1 MKEKFNKI
9 INFFNKTSYIIQ
21 FVITLVFSIAIYK
34 LMSIKA
40 IDGYFNKIY
49 LVISILL
56 GIITLA
62 IMIYHII
69 RDGKKIEKM
78 FLNFSILISLLYLVF
93 MIPSQVPDEQAHM
106 LKAYEVSKGI
116 FITKI
121 NEDGSAPVSIPKE
134 LVKYNHNIMNKYSV
148 LNEQFGIKT
157 NYNEEVQ
164 EISGA
169 QGYVSILYFA
179 PALGLFL
186 ARIIGAN
193 LITGIYLGKLF
204 NLILFITLGYFS
216 IKKIPFGKIVLAVY
230 LLMPMMLQQAVS
242 FSADCF
248 INAIAMYFIAYVMN
262 LLYRETRITKKELI
276 FYCIL
281 SVILSM
287 AKMVY
292 MPLVGIGMIL
302 IFRKNI
308 SKKDKIIFITISIV
322 LSIAFSLGSY
332 VLSNKYSVA
341 PSSMKE
347 YAEQMN
353 VNGTEQMKQMI
364 KNPVSSV
371 KLLVKDFY
379 YNVTNYIRLAVG
391 SELGWLEI
399 KPSQTLI
406 SLYILILLASA
417 IIEKNNYEIKKL
429 EKVWILLI
437 CIGVTVLIQLAMY
450 WTFTP
455 LGANFIGGV
464 QGRYFIP
471 IIILVLLCI
480 SKKDNYIK
488 IKNPELKMLIIA
500 SVINLFVI
508 QNIYSFFS

>member
-9 INFFNKTSYIIQ
+9 IDFLKKISYIIQ
-21 FVITLVFSIAIYK
+21 FIITLLFSIAIYK
-34 LMSIKA
+34 LMTIKA
-40 IDGYFNKIY
+40 IGGYFSTTY
-49 LVISILL
+49 LVISIFL
-56 GIITLA
+56 GIITLC
-62 IMIYHII
+62 IMVYHII
-69 RDGKKIEKM
+69 RDAKKIEKM
-78 FLNFSILISLLYLVF
+78 FLNFSILISLLYLAF

-106 LKAYEVSKGI
+106 IKAYEVSKGI

-121 NEDGSAPVSIPKE
+121 NEDGSAPISIPKE
-134 LVKYNHNIMNKYSV
+134 LLKYNHNIMNKYSV
-148 LNEQFGIKT
+148 LNEQFDVDT

-169 QGYVSILYFA
+169 QNYISLLYFA

-193 LITGIYLGKLF
+193 LITGIYLAKIF
-204 NLILFITLGYFS
+204 NIILFITLGYFS

-248 INAIAMYFIAYVMN
+248 INAIAIYFIAYVMN
-262 LLYRETRITKKELI
+262 LLYRETKITRKELI

-281 SVILSM
+281 SVILSI

-292 MPLVGIGMIL
+292 MPLVGIGMLL

-308 SKKDKIIFITISIV
+308 NKKDKIIFVTISIV
-322 LSIAFSLGSY
+322 LAIILSLGTY
-332 VLSNKYSVA
+332 LLSNKYTVA

-353 VNGTEQMKQMI
+353 VNSTEQIKQMI
-364 KNPVSSV
+364 NNPVSSI
-371 KLLVKDFY
+371 KLLVQDLY
-379 YNVTNYIRLAVG
+379 YNTTNYIRLAVG

-406 SLYILILLASA
+406 SIYILLLLASA

-437 CIGVTVLIQLAMY
+437 CIGITILIQLAMY

-455 LGANFIGGV
+455 VGANFIGGV

-488 IKNPELKMLIIA
+488 IKNPELKVLII
-500 SVINLFVI
+500 STIINLFVI